1 MRIVVFNSP
10 MIYLSGGQV
19 NARDWSLGLK
29 ARGHKVTLFALVAGP
44 LAEEVREAG
53 ISVISDPALMADKPD
68 VLFGYGQNDLVAMIA
83 RFPDIPAVQ
92 VTQQWGHWEHFPC
105 PLPQVVHHVAVDD
118 INAEMLVNEFGIA
131 REQVRV
137 VYNAVDLSRLPTRSR
152 TLPARPERALVFVKA
167 EAPYLDAV
175 RRACSKRNIVPEFI
189 GYPIGRPHPNPLAEI
204 VNSDLVIGTA
214 RTAIE
219 GAVGGAAVIVA
230 DQRGMGGLLTMAKL
244 QHFRANNFGRE
255 ILTMPLDEEAIG
267 AQIDA
272 YDAADAANV
281 SKFMR
286 ENASLDAQIRQIEAI
301 LLDAVASFRVP
312 DPENFTKSL
321 STYLALHL
329 PRGDE
334 PSPRHERSLSGFNLV
349 HRVPGLAERLAAA
362 EKLATSVDE
371 RFAANDRQTADAEER
386 FAGLDERLGGLD
398 ERFAKLEAACGER
411 LAAKEKQ
418 LVMADERHGALAQR
432 LVNSEALLASVED
445 RFRRN
450 EPLIRLIRPLAKY
463 ARKLPWLGS

>member
-1 MRIVVFNSP
+1 
-10 MIYLSGGQV
+10 
-19 NARDWSLGLK
+19 
-29 ARGHKVTLFALVAGP
+29 
-44 LAEEVREAG
+44 
-53 ISVISDPALMADKPD
+53 
-68 VLFGYGQNDLVAMIA
+68 
-83 RFPDIPAVQ
+83 
-92 VTQQWGHWEHFPC
+92 
-105 PLPQVVHHVAVDD
+105 
-118 INAEMLVNEFGIA
+118 
-131 REQVRV
+131 
-137 VYNAVDLSRLPTRSR
+137 
-152 TLPARPERALVFVKA
+152 
-167 EAPYLDAV
+167 
-175 RRACSKRNIVPEFI
+175 
-189 GYPIGRPHPNPLAEI
+189 
-204 VNSDLVIGTA
+204 
-214 RTAIE
+214 
-219 GAVGGAAVIVA
+219 
-230 DQRGMGGLLTMAKL
+230 
-244 QHFRANNFGRE
+244 
-255 ILTMPLDEEAIG
+255 
-267 AQIDA
+267 
-272 YDAADAANV
+272 
-281 SKFMR
+281 MR

-362 EKLATSVDE
+362 EKLATTVDE
-371 RFAANDRQTADAEER
+371 RFAANDRQTAGAEER

-411 LAAKEKQ
+411 LAAIEKQ